1 MHEFNL
7 EVVLGKQKA
16 AELLLHF
23 PLHWSRV
30 FKKKKEKTQEKSNLQ
45 RVLFSAV

>member
-23 PLHWSRV
+23 PLRWSRV
-30 FKKKKEKTQEKSNLQ
+30 FQKKKKEKSNLQ